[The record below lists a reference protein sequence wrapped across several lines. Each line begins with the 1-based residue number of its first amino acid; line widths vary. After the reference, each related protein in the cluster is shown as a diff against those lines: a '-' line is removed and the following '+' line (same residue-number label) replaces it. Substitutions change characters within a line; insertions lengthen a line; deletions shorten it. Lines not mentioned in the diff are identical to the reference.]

1 MPYLLLSS
9 MVAYECPALV
19 YSTLWVDEFR
29 IRIHGIQLISFF
41 YSPSRD
47 MPVPAMLAGRGLRG
61 AVAGRRATGLAV
73 DNVVDV
79 DIALPGREP
88 LR

>member
-1 MPYLLLSS
+1 MRPYLLSS
-9 MVAYECPALV
+9 MAACECPALV
-19 YSTLWVDEFR
+19 CSTLWVDEFS
-29 IRIHGIQLISFF
+29 IRIHGIELNNVSHL
-41 YSPSRD
+41 PSRD

>member
-1 MPYLLLSS
+1 
-9 MVAYECPALV
+9 
-19 YSTLWVDEFR
+19 
-29 IRIHGIQLISFF
+29 
-41 YSPSRD
+41 